1 MQDDLPTPAAM
12 LADKGYDSDAIR
24 LDLER
29 RGVDP
34 VIPTKA
40 NRKRQRS
47 ICKKTYALRN
57 RIERFFN
64 KLKHSRRCATRY
76 DKLTN
81 SFLGFVQL
89 ATIRLWMRFVHTT

>member
-1 MQDDLPTPAAM
+1 

-24 LDLER
+24 LDFER
-29 RGVDP
+29 RGVEP

-40 NRKRQRS
+40 NCKRQRS

-64 KLKHSRRCATRY
+64 KLKHYSVRVDQMNPTENEPLSLRAFTGTSEVIC
-76 DKLTN
+76 
-81 SFLGFVQL
+81 Q
-89 ATIRLWMRFVHTT
+89 H